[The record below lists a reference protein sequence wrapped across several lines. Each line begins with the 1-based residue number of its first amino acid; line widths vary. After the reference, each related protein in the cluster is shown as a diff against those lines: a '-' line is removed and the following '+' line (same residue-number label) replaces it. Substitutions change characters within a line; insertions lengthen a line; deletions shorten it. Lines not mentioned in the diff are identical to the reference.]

1 MTTITT
7 ANTASEMV
15 RSATSTAL
23 RVAARELE
31 LYDTGDVAGA
41 DEVFVPDLIDHN
53 PAGDRREDQRDLPRR
68 RTAQVD
74 PADERRS
81 AAGVKIE
88 IFSDTAC
95 PRAVAPD

>member
-15 RSATSTAL
+15 RSAATNAL

-41 DEVFVPDLIDHN
+41 DEMFASDLID
-53 PAGDRREDQRDLPRR
+53 
-68 RTAQVD
+68 
-74 PADERRS
+74 
-81 AAGVKIE
+81 
-88 IFSDTAC
+88 
-95 PRAVAPD
+95 PRATPSRPSTVCER